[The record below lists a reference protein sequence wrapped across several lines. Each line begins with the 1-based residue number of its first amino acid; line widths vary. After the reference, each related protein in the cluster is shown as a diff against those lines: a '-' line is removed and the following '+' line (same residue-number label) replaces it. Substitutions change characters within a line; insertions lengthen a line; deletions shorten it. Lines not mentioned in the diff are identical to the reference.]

1 MISEII
7 NLAQS
12 NRWVGVSENVEIAK
26 GKNKFIRSWKQLLNQ
41 IKRRWLKK

>member
-12 NRWVGVSENVEIAK
+12 SRWAGVSENVEIAK
-26 GKNKFIRSWKQLLNQ
+26 GKNQWIYSWKQLFNL
-41 IKRRWLKK
+41 IKRWLKK